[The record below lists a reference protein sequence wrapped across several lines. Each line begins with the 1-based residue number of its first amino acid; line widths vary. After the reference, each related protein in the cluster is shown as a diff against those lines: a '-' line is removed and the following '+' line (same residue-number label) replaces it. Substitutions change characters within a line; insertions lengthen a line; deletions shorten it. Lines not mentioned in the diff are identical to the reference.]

1 MTENTILLKARAWG
15 CKIKSNIQGELVL
28 SPTELKQGEGL
39 NIKFNINFDPDDLPE
54 SIEVSQENKQ
64 GIGFTL
70 PALIPQ
76 KVSEAAV
83 EVDIPLEYVD
93 AKPGEYRIEINFRHA
108 EYGTLIAD
116 VSPINFQLIT
126 PQVEIAYCRPD
137 KTNISRG
144 QEVNIEV
151 GINSPAPQKIRG
163 IVFGRLTGPSHL
175 VHKLYELEPKRISIL
190 GDREVNWHLR
200 IPADESETGKLKAV
214 IEFKSKD
221 SFSKKEFDRLLELRA
236 SRALRVISIKGS
248 ASEVSSGD
256 ELVLNAEL
264 ENIGLEDMDFEV
276 FPEIILKALRKRIQ
290 KQKAPVDRKVDKKLQ
305 ETGTTEEEI
314 EEFVELEGDE
324 DYKAQRWVLPTRS
337 LKLASDK
344 SEQLKWSWRLPENI
358 PTGKYQVTIHWT
370 DLTANKSAKYSQEL
384 FEVKKHHEVRILNAI
399 LVRESFSAGDEA
411 GIKIILSDK
420 GTRTNDS
427 LVVDCRV
434 FDILSQE
441 VFRSSNKIKI
451 TEAGTEFDLLWSI
464 PMKQDSGK
472 YDLEVQVLSG
482 DQNLGSRRFSKI
494 LNIELPVK
502 LDIHL
507 IMPSTIKEDLEII
520 PYLLETE
527 EITNK
532 IKHQTLAIY
541 RLNSNTHLYKSNDEL
556 IKYSIDE
563 KSTPGKLQI
572 FGDGLL
578 SYLVTRRYLNQKS
591 IKSELDYW
599 YKLGYS
605 WSNMMLGGEQFLDV
619 KGIAKLKKICSK
631 GPTIAVCEEISQ
643 TIFRNGSP
651 SSSQKRAGTAGL
663 NDVLKEKALK
673 DKGLSKTD
681 ELKLITLV
689 LKFFSELDTKGDSLE
704 SKPKHQLKAK
714 KSANNLQLIY
724 ELNSTLLNSVKF
736 RKKVN
741 SHLLQKKFN
750 QILTKWLYDVR
761 KSRIKRNPSND
772 KWLVIR
778 TAYSYLFTYL
788 IREIISILRTISR
801 EKSIAPANF
810 CKLSLLEISYYFSL
824 MNYYKSEAKYNPY
837 LMGDQA
843 NQQLNFAFGE
853 IKKQVMIF
861 WSMHK
866 SWQMRCSNYLKNMS
880 KRANLAYVREHV
892 KITTNPVILHGLRG
906 MQSRIKL
913 ILGNDG
919 SRRITLQSNLALPSI
934 HWNLLEPEAMAV
946 NDMYQLKRMQ
956 IASKQTKEL
965 PINISFPQ
973 SLSFPKYTG
982 ILKLNAKPIT
992 LLPEID

>member
-28 SPTELKQGEGL
+28 SPAELKQGEGL
-39 NIKFNINFDPDDLPE
+39 NIKFNIDFDPNDLPE
-54 SIEVSQENKQ
+54 SIEISQENKQ
-64 GIGFTL
+64 GVGFSL
-70 PALIPQ
+70 PAPISQ
-76 KVSEAAV
+76 KVSEATV
-83 EVDIPLEYVD
+83 EVDIALEYVD
-93 AKPGEYRIEINFRHA
+93 AKPGEYRIEMNFRHA
-108 EYGTLIAD
+108 EYGTQLAD
-116 VSPINFQLIT
+116 VSPINFQLTT

-137 KTNISRG
+137 KTNVSRG
-144 QEVNIEV
+144 QKVNIEV

-163 IVFGRLTGPSHL
+163 IIFGRLTGPSNL
-175 VHKLYELEPKRISIL
+175 VHKLYELEPKRVSIL
-190 GDREVNWHLR
+190 GDREVNWHLQ

-236 SRALRVISIKGS
+236 SRALRVTSIKGS
-248 ASEVSSGD
+248 ASEVSGGD
-256 ELVLNAEL
+256 ELVLTAEL
-264 ENIGLEDMDFEV
+264 ENIGLEDMGFEV

-290 KQKAPVDRKVDKKLQ
+290 KQKAPVDRKVDKKLE
-305 ETGTTEEEI
+305 ETGTDEEI

-337 LKLASDK
+337 FKLASDK
-344 SEQLKWSWRLPENI
+344 TEQLKWSWRLPDTI
-358 PTGKYQVTIHWT
+358 PTGKYQVTVHWT
-370 DLTANKSAKYSQEL
+370 DLTTNKSAKYSQEL
-384 FEVKKHHEVRILNAI
+384 FEVKKHHDVRVLNAI
-399 LVRESFSAGDEA
+399 PVRESFSAV
-411 GIKIILSDK
+411 LSDK

-427 LVVDCRV
+427 LVVECRV

-451 TEAGTEFDLLWSI
+451 TESGTEFDLLWSI
-464 PMKQDSGK
+464 PVKQDSGK
-472 YDLEVQVLSG
+472 YDLEVQVLTG

-507 IMPSTIKEDLEII
+507 MLPSTIKEDLEII

-527 EITNK
+527 KITNK
-532 IKHQTLAIY
+532 IKHQNLAIY

-563 KSTPGKLQI
+563 KSTPSKLKI

-619 KGIAKLKKICSK
+619 KGITKLKKMCSMN
-631 GPTIAVCEEISQ
+631 PRIAVCEEISQ
-643 TIFRNGSP
+643 TLFRIGSP
-651 SSSQKRAGTAGL
+651 SSSQNRASTARL
-663 NDVLKEKALK
+663 NDVLKEDALK
-673 DKGLSKTD
+673 DKNLSKTD
-681 ELKLITLV
+681 ELKLITFV
-689 LKFFSELDTKGDSLE
+689 LKFFSEFDTKDNSPGT
-704 SKPKHQLKAK
+704 KPKHQLKAK
-714 KSANNLQLIY
+714 KSTKNLQLIY
-724 ELNSTLLNSVKF
+724 ELNSILLNSVKF
-736 RKKVN
+736 RKNVN
-741 SHLLQKKFN
+741 SHHLQKKFN
-750 QILTKWLYDVR
+750 QNLTKWLYDVR
-761 KSRIKRNPSND
+761 RSRIKRNPGND
-772 KWLVIR
+772 KWLLIR

-788 IREIISILRTISR
+788 IREIISILRTTSR
-801 EKSIAPANF
+801 KKSITPANF

-843 NQQLNFAFGE
+843 NQQLNFAYGE
-853 IKKQVMIF
+853 IKKQEMIF
-861 WSMHK
+861 WSLHK
-866 SWQMRCSNYLKNMS
+866 SWQLKCSNYLKNMS
-880 KRANLAYVREHV
+880 KRANLAYIREHV
-892 KITTNPVILHGLRG
+892 KITTNPMILHGLRG

-919 SRRITLQSNLALPSI
+919 ARNITLQPNLALPSI

-946 NDMYQLKRMQ
+946 NDMYQLRRIQ
-956 IASKQTKEL
+956 IAPKQTKEL
-965 PINISFPQ
+965 SVNISFPQ
-973 SLSFPKYTG
+973 LS
-982 ILKLNAKPIT
+982 
-992 LLPEID
+992 